1 LSCLST
7 VTPQTDY
14 YIVAGYVYQAPD
26 MCTVLNSRL
35 VSICIVNHP
44 LASTL
49 DIISARTISASF
61 NDEH

>member
-1 LSCLST
+1 
-7 VTPQTDY
+7 
-14 YIVAGYVYQAPD
+14 VAGYVYQAPD